1 MTEPVA
7 VTGLG
12 LITPAGENTGATWD
26 TVRRGAGTTAA
37 HDPALAGLPVDFSC
51 RVPLCRDDLD
61 RRVGRTAWRMSHN
74 AVLAVLA
81 AREAVHDAGLDART
95 WDGDR
100 VAVVIG
106 CGLGAD
112 AVREE
117 QARRL
122 TERGADMASALTI
135 PQIIPNMAAGEVSI
149 DLGARGPG
157 LAPATACAS
166 GATAVARDLLTAGR
180 CDVAVAGATEAA
192 VTPLAIAGFWRAGA
206 LSRRTDAV
214 TGASRPFAADRDGFL
229 MAEGAGV
236 LVLERSAD
244 AAARGARVRALLVGC
259 GSTSDAH
266 HPTAPAPDGRG
277 AEEALRTALADAGP
291 APRDVDHVNAHGT
304 STPANDAAES
314 ALTAR
319 VLPHRPSVTAPKGV
333 LGHSLGAAG
342 AVEAALTVLT
352 LQHGT
357 VPPGR
362 EPGLPGCGV
371 RHRLRHQGA
380 PPPGRPY
387 RRQPLLRLR
396 RTQRR
401 PCPGQDLL
409 TGSAAGQERLGG
421 AGERRA
427 RVGSAGVHRP

>member
-12 LITPAGENTGATWD
+12 LITPAGEDTGATWD
-26 TVRRGAGTTAA
+26 TVRRGAGTAAA

-61 RRVGRTAWRMSHN
+61 RRVGRTAWRMSRN

-122 TERGADMASALTI
+122 AERGADMVSALTI

-166 GATAVARDLLTAGR
+166 GATAVAVARDLLAAGR

-192 VTPLAIAGFWRAGA
+192 VTPLTTTGFWRAGA

-214 TGASRPFAADRDGFL
+214 TGASRPFAADRDGFV

-236 LVLERSAD
+236 LVLERTAD
-244 AAARGARVRALLVGC
+244 AATRGARVRALLVGC

-277 AEEALRTALADAGP
+277 AEAALRTALAEAGL
-291 APRDVDHVNAHGT
+291 APHDVDHVNAHGT
-304 STPANDAAES
+304 STTANDAAES
-314 ALTAR
+314 ALIAR

-352 LQHGT
+352 LQHST
-357 VPPGR
+357 VPPVANLDAPAPGFDIDCVTK
-362 EPGLPGCGV
+362 EP
-371 RHRLRHQGA
+371 
-380 PPPGRPY
+380 
-387 RRQPLLRLR
+387 RRQDVRIAVSHSF
-396 RTQRR
+396 
-401 PCPGQDLL
+401 GF
-409 TGSAAGQERLGG
+409 GG
-421 AGERRA
+421 HNVVLALARA
-427 RVGSAGVHRP
+427 S

>member
-26 TVRRGAGTTAA
+26 TVRRGAGTAAA

-51 RVPLCRDDLD
+51 RVPLRRADLD
-61 RRVGRTAWRMSHN
+61 RRVGRTAWRLSHN

-122 TERGADMASALTI
+122 AERGADMVSALTI

-166 GATAVARDLLTAGR
+166 GATAVAVARDLLAAGQ
-180 CDVAVAGATEAA
+180 CDIAVAGATEAA
-192 VTPLAIAGFWRAGA
+192 ITPLVTTGFWRAGA

-214 TGASRPFAADRDGFL
+214 TRASRPFAADRDGFV

-236 LVLERSAD
+236 LVLERTAD
-244 AAARGARVRALLVGC
+244 AATRGARVRALLVGC

-266 HPTAPAPDGRG
+266 HPTAPAPDSRG
-277 AEEALRTALADAGP
+277 AEAALRTALADAGL
-291 APRDVDHVNAHGT
+291 APHDVDHVNAHGT
-304 STPANDAAES
+304 STAANDAAES
-314 ALTAR
+314 ALIAR

-352 LQHGT
+352 LQHST
-357 VPPGR
+357 VPPVANLDAPAPGFDIDCVTK
-362 EPGLPGCGV
+362 EP
-371 RHRLRHQGA
+371 
-380 PPPGRPY
+380 
-387 RRQPLLRLR
+387 RRQDVRIAVSHSF
-396 RTQRR
+396 
-401 PCPGQDLL
+401 GF
-409 TGSAAGQERLGG
+409 GG
-421 AGERRA
+421 HNVVLALARA
-427 RVGSAGVHRP
+427 S

>member
-12 LITPAGENTGATWD
+12 LITPAGENTDATWD
-26 TVRRGAGTTAA
+26 TVRRGASTAAA

-95 WDGDR
+95 WDGER

-122 TERGADMASALTI
+122 TERGADMVSALTI

-166 GATAVARDLLTAGR
+166 GATAVAVARDLLAARR

-192 VTPLAIAGFWRAGA
+192 VTPLFTTGFWRAGA

-214 TGASRPFAADRDGFL
+214 TGASRPFAADRDGFV

-236 LVLERSAD
+236 LVLERTAD
-244 AAARGARVRALLVGC
+244 AATRGARVRALLVGC

-277 AEEALRTALADAGP
+277 AEGALRTALADAGL
-291 APRDVDHVNAHGT
+291 APHDVDHVNAHGT
-304 STPANDAAES
+304 STPANDAGES
-314 ALTAR
+314 ALIAR
-319 VLPHRPSVTAPKGV
+319 LLPHRPSVTAPKGV

-357 VPPGR
+357 VPPIANLDAPAPGFDIDCVTK
-362 EPGLPGCGV
+362 EP
-371 RHRLRHQGA
+371 
-380 PPPGRPY
+380 
-387 RRQPLLRLR
+387 RRQDVRIAVSHSF
-396 RTQRR
+396 
-401 PCPGQDLL
+401 GF
-409 TGSAAGQERLGG
+409 GG
-421 AGERRA
+421 HNVVLALARA
-427 RVGSAGVHRP
+427 S